1 MNTSAYVKILRERL
15 SNSIALPFRDIL
27 TINTMQQALNE
38 LNIKYRKRL
47 YDPIITLWT
56 FVWQV
61 LDPDKSCSNAVSHI
75 LSFLADND
83 DNCHDNDVKPVKLPS
98 NDTGAYCKAR
108 KRLDLRFI
116 IHLFRHIGQN
126 LHSKL
131 SDTFLWCNRSV
142 FLVDGSSLS
151 TYDSVENKKEFT
163 QPKNQHNYHGF
174 PVARIVGIFCLAT
187 GAVIEAI
194 IDSFDTSEIKL
205 FRMLYSHLKAG
216 DIALGDR
223 LFGSYADISLLYQ
236 GGVDSVFRMNA
247 LRKPDFTK
255 GKSLG
260 HYDHLVYWKKPK
272 QGTIHLEQ
280 ELYNKLPDTM
290 LLREIR
296 FFINIKGY
304 RTKVVTLVTT
314 LLDHKVYT
322 MELLAQLYGFR
333 WQVEIDLRHLKT
345 TMKMEHIPSKTPDMV
360 RKEFYVHLLAYNLI
374 RTTLLESGIKHGVHP
389 LRLSFKGAIQHTL
402 NFVPI
407 LAMINKDYRHFI
419 YATMLTIISHCKLLE
434 RPFRVEP
441 RMVRKRTK
449 VFPHLRRPRQEVRQK
464 LVA

>member
-1 MNTSAYVKILRERL
+1 MNNNAYVKILRERL

-27 TINTMQQALNE
+27 SINTMQKALNE

-56 FVWQV
+56 FIWQV
-61 LDPDKSCSNAVSHI
+61 LDPDKSCNNAVSHI
-75 LSFLADND
+75 LSFLADNND
-83 DNCHDNDVKPVKLPS
+83 KCHVVKLPS

-116 IHLFRHIGQN
+116 IHLFRYVGKH
-126 LHSKL
+126 LHSGL
-131 SDTFLWCNRSV
+131 SDTFLWANRSV

-163 QPKNQHNYHGF
+163 QPKNQYDYYGF

-187 GAVIEAI
+187 GAVIDAV
-194 IDSFDTSEIKL
+194 IDSFQTPEIKL
-205 FRMLYSHLKAG
+205 FRSLYSHLKAG

-223 LFGSYADISLLYQ
+223 LFGSYADISLLSQ
-236 GGVDSVFRMNA
+236 RGVDSVFRMNA

-260 HYDHLVYWKKPK
+260 YYDHLIYWNKPK
-272 QGTIHLEQ
+272 QCSIHLEQ

-304 RTKVVTLVTT
+304 RTQVVTLVTT
-314 LLDHKVYT
+314 LLDHTIYT
-322 MELLAQLYGFR
+322 KELLAQLYGFR
-333 WQVEIDLRHLKT
+333 WQVEIDFRHLKT

-374 RTTLLESGIKHGVHP
+374 RATLLESGIEYGVHP

-402 NFVPI
+402 NFIPI
-407 LAMINKDYRHFI
+407 LALINTDYRHFTYI
-419 YATMLTIISHCKLLE
+419 TMLRIISHSKLPE

-441 RMVRKRTK
+441 RMIRRRTK
-449 VFPHLRRPRQEVRQK
+449 VFPYLKLPRKKVRQK
-464 LVA
+464 LIA